1 MFGVNPEFL
10 AQWIID
16 LMLEMEDQRDRK
28 PYIDTRISDIEWIRE
43 FDPYV
48 TESEE
53 YIWHRDYNDRTVTVL
68 EGSDWQF
75 QFDDELPLV
84 INKDNDIFIPKLVYH
99 RLIPGK
105 EKLKI
110 RIKET

>member
-1 MFGVNPEFL
+1 MKIDADSLVE
-10 AQWIID
+10 WILK
-16 LMLEMEDQRDRK
+16 LMINIEDDK
-28 PYIDTRISDIEWIRE
+28 PYTDTRISDTEWIRE

-53 YIWHRDYNDRTVTVL
+53 YIWHRDFNDRTVTVL

-75 QFDDELPLV
+75 QFDNELPII
-84 INKDNDIFIPKLVYH
+84 INKYNEIFIPKLVYH

-105 EKLKI
+105 EKLII